1 MLFIELKLPPTGDPS
16 APVPPV
22 KTLGPARR
30 GGLVRSR
37 GKQQFS
43 TSKEILEKLKKLH
56 PLPGMIL
63 EWRRI
68 SCALS
73 KVNDLKTQPRKINQN
88 LEFVELY
95 VHLYIFRWCFPY
107 RRRDVLTLV

>member
-22 KTLGPARR
+22 KTLGPAWR
-30 GGLVRSR
+30 GGLVRGR

-73 KVNDLKTQPRKINQN
+73 KVNSLKHTQERSIRIWN
-88 LEFVELY
+88 LLNFMFVCVFSGGVSPTEGET
-95 VHLYIFRWCFPY
+95 F
-107 RRRDVLTLV
+107 